1 MTLAYIGLGSNLGD
15 RRASLDAAIE
25 ALDWGDTRV
34 VARSSVYETDPVG
47 GPEGQPPFLN
57 QVIAVETALDAR
69 GLFERCQ
76 AVEVALGREREGAVR
91 WGPRSIDL
99 DVLVFDG
106 EVVQEDDLEIPHPR
120 LAERAFVLVP
130 LSEIAPDLDV
140 PGQGRVGDLLKG
152 LPSGNG
158 VRRV

>member
-91 WGPRSIDL
+91 WGPRLIDL

-140 PGQGRVGDLLKG
+140 PGRGRVGDLLKG